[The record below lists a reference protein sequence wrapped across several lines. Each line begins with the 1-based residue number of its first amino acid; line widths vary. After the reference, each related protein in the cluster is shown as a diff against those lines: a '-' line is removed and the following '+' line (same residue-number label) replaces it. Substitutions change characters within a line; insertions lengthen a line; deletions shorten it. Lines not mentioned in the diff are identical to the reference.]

1 MTILATGFFTAL
13 ALVVAI
19 GAQSAYVLRQAIR
32 RDRLWL
38 IVSICLVSDVI
49 LIFAGTAGVGVIS
62 EQAPWLLT
70 VLKWAG
76 VAYLIGFAVMSFRS
90 ALRPRATGL
99 SVNDDAAPQSV
110 TSSGA
115 GASTGSAPRGD
126 GGTVLTQPTTQ
137 QMTVVV
143 GRSTPAQTPL
153 RAVILAAL
161 SVSLLNPHAILDT
174 VVLLGTVAN
183 NFGDQRWMFALG
195 AVLASSLW
203 LGVLTVGGRALS
215 RVLDT
220 PRTWR
225 IIDASV
231 GCIMLAIVIT
241 LILH

>member
-1 MTILATGFFTAL
+1 MTFLVTGFITAL

-19 GAQSAYVLRQAIR
+19 GAQSAYVLRQSIR
-32 RDRLWL
+32 RDRVGL
-38 IVSICLVSDVI
+38 IVTICLVSDVI

-76 VAYLIGFAVMSFRS
+76 VAYLIGFAAVSFRS
-90 ALRPRATGL
+90 AWRPRTTGL
-99 SVNDDAAPQSV
+99 SADDTLAPTPS
-110 TSSGA
+110 TN
-115 GASTGSAPRGD
+115 TGSEVAPSG
-126 GGTVLTQPTTQ
+126 GGTAVLTQPTTQ
-137 QMTVVV
+137 QVTVVV
-143 GRSTPAQTPL
+143 GRSTPRKTSL

-183 NFGDQRWMFALG
+183 SFGDQRWMFAAG

-215 RVLDT
+215 SVLDT

-225 IIDASV
+225 IIDFSV
-231 GCIMLAIVIT
+231 GCIMLAIVTT

>member
-1 MTILATGFFTAL
+1 MTFLVTGFFTAL

-19 GAQSAYVLRQAIR
+19 GAQSAYVLRQSIR
-32 RDRLWL
+32 RDRVAL
-38 IVSICLVSDVI
+38 IVTICLVSDVL

-62 EQAPWLLT
+62 EQAPWLLM

-76 VAYLIGFAVMSFRS
+76 VAYLIGFAAMSFRS
-90 ALRPRATGL
+90 AWRPRAAGL
-99 SVNDDAAPQSV
+99 SADDTPAPAPSTNTGSEAAP
-110 TSSGA
+110 
-115 GASTGSAPRGD
+115 RD
-126 GGTVLTQPTTQ
+126 GGGTAVLTQPTTQ

-143 GRSTPAQTPL
+143 GRSTPRKTSL
-153 RAVILAAL
+153 RNVVLAAL

-183 NFGDQRWMFALG
+183 SFGDQRWMFAVG

-215 RVLDT
+215 SVLDT

-225 IIDASV
+225 IIDFSV
-231 GCIMLAIVIT
+231 GCIMLAIVTT